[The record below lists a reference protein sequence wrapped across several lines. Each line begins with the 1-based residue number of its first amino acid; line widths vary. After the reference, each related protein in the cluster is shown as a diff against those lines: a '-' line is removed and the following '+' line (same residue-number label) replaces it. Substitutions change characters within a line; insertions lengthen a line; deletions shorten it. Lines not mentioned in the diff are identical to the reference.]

1 MFKDKKGDVAKVKM
15 ESNWVW
21 RFMPLIRVLRRLK
34 KQDREF
40 QASLGYIGRSCL
52 KAKSNPSKY
61 N

>member
-40 QASLGYIGRSCL
+40 QAGQPGLHREILSQSQEQSFQI
-52 KAKSNPSKY
+52 
-61 N
+61 